1 MWRKWWNVFL
11 AKIWI
16 QDYLDHHYHRRYHA
30 WKRPT
35 TRMPFVMVKL
45 AFLKTNDCAFYGI
58 QLRQDVVLLKEG
70 NFDLT
75 RNALEIAVRSILS
88 KNQLLLYQ
96 DFLMRYYRVQ
106 VTLTANTSLAPPYYQ
121 NLNFVLFLH
130 WCRIKTKQSAKP
142 KARNSNSIHI
152 VAQGILNLSDSN
164 KVNST
169 MHPYSLRGYI
179 TVEDQSWRSR
189 KIPKMCHARIKLS

>member
-1 MWRKWWNVFL
+1 MIFKKYLNQIIVWQRAGVETDKTLWCWSTRTVLYYIVHFYGSWSILSMWRKWWNVFL

-75 RNALEIAVRSILS
+75 WNALEIAV
-88 KNQLLLYQ
+88 
-96 DFLMRYYRVQ
+96 
-106 VTLTANTSLAPPYYQ
+106 TL
-121 NLNFVLFLH
+121 F
-130 WCRIKTKQSAKP
+130 TKQKSIAP
-142 KARNSNSIHI
+142 LARLSNE
-152 VAQGILNLSDSN
+152 ILWILVS
-164 KVNST
+164 
-169 MHPYSLRGYI
+169 
-179 TVEDQSWRSR
+179 
-189 KIPKMCHARIKLS
+189 